1 MTRIA
6 STLWAPG
13 IEAWRDVRV
22 IDRREH
28 HRLAIGYLVLRE
40 ARRHDALVLNGAARF
55 DELYQDLFAA
65 MALARLRRPPAVVM
79 AETAWD
85 VGSAKLARLAG
96 REGFAF
102 GGAVRAGVRALDGPH
117 VTYVV
122 FSRDES
128 RHFRE
133 LFGVEEDRVRVVL
146 GSHKLWEHLDAP
158 PPAGDYVFAGGNSL
172 RDWPTLLAAARAV
185 DAPVRIATTNP
196 LEGVPPNVTAGGV
209 SPDEFERLLAGAGPV
224 VVPIRPAPR
233 AAGIDVYL
241 KAMAL
246 GKLLIVS
253 DATAV
258 REYVEDGRTGVVVRP
273 GDPRALAEA
282 MRWATD
288 PASRAEVD
296 AMRMR
301 AREQALANHHPND
314 YWGALRAVADEAAGR
329 RAAQ

>member
-1 MTRIA
+1 MARVA

-13 IEAWRDVRV
+13 IDAWSDVRV

-28 HRLAIGYLVLRE
+28 PRAAMGYLILRE

-55 DELYQDLFAA
+55 HELYQDLFAA

-85 VGSAKLARLAG
+85 AASAKLPHPAARDGSALGA
-96 REGFAF
+96 
-102 GGAVRAGVRALDGPH
+102 AVRAAVRALDGPH
-117 VTYVV
+117 VTYLV

-128 RHFRE
+128 RHFRA
-133 LFGVEEDRVRVVL
+133 LFGVEESRVRVVL

-172 RDWPTLLAAARAV
+172 RDWPTLLEAARETE
-185 DAPVRIATTNP
+185 APVRIATANA
-196 LEGVPPNVTAGGV
+196 LDRVPANVTAGRV
-209 SPDEFERLLAGAGPV
+209 APDEFESLLAGAGVV
-224 VVPIRPAPR
+224 VVPIQPAPR

-246 GKLLIVS
+246 GKLVIVS

-258 REYVEDGRTGVVVRP
+258 REYVEDGRTGLVVAA
-273 GDPRALAEA
+273 GDPRALAGA
-282 MRWATD
+282 IRWATD
-288 PASRAEVD
+288 PEHRSEVD
-296 AMRMR
+296 AIRRR
-301 AREQALANHHPND
+301 ARDHVLANHHPND
-314 YWGALRAVADEAAGR
+314 YWGALRAIADEAAER